1 MPRHPHRYGL
11 GRRAAKLPALPGTR
25 APIFA
30 DKLTPWA
37 KAHVRGRHNLNRA
50 ALADPGEIARHMG
63 LDLVERVAVDGGAT
77 EGDLAALG
85 WTAAQVAAHGE
96 KARVAAQAG
105 LAP

>member
-11 GRRAAKLPALPGTR
+11 SRRASKLPALAG
-25 APIFA
+25 APIFI
-30 DKLTPWA
+30 DRLEPWA
-37 KAHVRGRHNLNRA
+37 KRAVRGRHNLNRA
-50 ALADPGEIARHMG
+50 ALVSPSEIARHMG

-85 WTAAQVAAHGE
+85 WTAAQIAAHGE
-96 KARVAAQAG
+96 NARIAAQAG

>member
-1 MPRHPHRYGL
+1 MPRSPYRYGL
-11 GRRAAKLPALPGTR
+11 TRRAARLPQVAGS
-25 APIFA
+25 PIFI

-37 KAHVRGRHNLNRA
+37 KQLVRGRHNLNRA

-77 EGDLAALG
+77 EGDLTALG
-85 WTAAQVAAHGE
+85 WTAAQIAAHGE
-96 KARVAAQAG
+96 KARIAAQAG

>member
-1 MPRHPHRYGL
+1 MPRSPHRYGL
-11 GRRAAKLPALPGTR
+11 TRRAARLPQVAGS
-25 APIFA
+25 PIFI

-37 KAHVRGRHNLNRA
+37 KRLVRGRINLNRA

-63 LDLVERVAVDGGAT
+63 LDLIERVAVDGGAT

-85 WTAAQVAAHGE
+85 WTAAQIAAHGE
-96 KARVAAQAG
+96 KARIAAQAG